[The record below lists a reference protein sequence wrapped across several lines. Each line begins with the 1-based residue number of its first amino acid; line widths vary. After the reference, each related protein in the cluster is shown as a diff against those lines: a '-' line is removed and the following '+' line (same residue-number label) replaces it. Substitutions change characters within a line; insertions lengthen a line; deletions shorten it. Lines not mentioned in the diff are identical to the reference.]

1 MRLVA
6 CLLYLVKQELLR
18 FVLEHVEDKNVETL
32 LEVCETDAG
41 NYFFLFAFLL

>member
-1 MRLVA
+1 MRLVT

-18 FVLEHVEDKNVETL
+18 FVLEHVEDKNVEAL

-41 NYFFLFAFLL
+41 N